1 MNKKALIEKRDE
13 NKMSILL
20 VEDDLLLGEGLCAGL
35 VQYQYKVVWA
45 KDGEKAWEDLQ
56 TDSFDIVILDLGLPK
71 LSGKD
76 VLKKMR
82 SKKMEIPV
90 IILTA
95 FNDKEDLIRGLDL
108 GADDYV
114 VKPFSLEEICARI
127 RAILRR
133 KPYCIEPNIIVGDI
147 VLDPTTRLIF
157 KSGKKICLARREFM
171 LMRIL
176 MENVGHVLTKERIM
190 QEMYGWGDNIDS
202 NALEVHI
209 HTLRKKIGGK
219 AISTIR
225 GVGYKLEKPKNR
237 YR

>member
-1 MNKKALIEKRDE
+1 
-13 NKMSILL
+13 MSILL
-20 VEDDLLLGEGLCAGL
+20 VEDDALLGEGLCAGL
-35 VQYQYKVVWA
+35 GQYQHNVVWA
-45 KDGEKAWEDLQ
+45 KNGEKAWNVLQ

-82 SKKMEIPV
+82 SKKMETPV

-95 FNDKEDLIRGLDL
+95 CDDKEDLISGLDV

-114 VKPFSLEEICARI
+114 VKPFSLEELCARI

-133 KPYCIEPNIIVGDI
+133 KPSCIEPNIIVGDI
-147 VLDPTTRLIF
+147 VLEPTTRLIF
-157 KSGKKICLARREFM
+157 KSGKKICLARREFV

-190 QEMYGWGDNIDS
+190 QKVYGWGDNINS

-209 HTLRKKIGGK
+209 HTLRKNFGGK

-225 GVGYKLEKPKNR
+225 GIGYKLEKPKNR
-237 YR
+237 GY